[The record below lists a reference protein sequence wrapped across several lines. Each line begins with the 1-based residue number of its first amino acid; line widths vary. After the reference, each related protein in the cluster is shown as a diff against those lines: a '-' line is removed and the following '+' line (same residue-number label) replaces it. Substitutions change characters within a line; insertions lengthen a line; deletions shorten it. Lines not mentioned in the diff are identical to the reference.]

1 MVRPQCLRARTGY
14 VLASTCF
21 LRFNEDALAWALL
34 GRLDNGIHLIIGEV
48 REAFGALRVA
58 FRGGEDL
65 LTLAHVGESVVKED
79 EHVGGDFFADS
90 ISGAEILI
98 DPDLHGLCPFAV

>member
-1 MVRPQCLRARTGY
+1 MVRPHCSTVRTSDLL
-14 VLASTCF
+14 VNPCF
-21 LRFNEDALAWALL
+21 LGFNEDALAGAFF

-65 LTLAHVGESVVKED
+65 LALAHVGESVVKED